1 MFVLFRTE
9 GINNAFDRKM
19 DFDIIKN
26 WLSLYEVPLN
36 VLVARIKSE
45 GKTDLDFHREAELLV
60 EQASLDDKQLRYH
73 LILCR

>member
-1 MFVLFRTE
+1 MFVLCRTE

-26 WLSLYEVPLN
+26 WLSLYEVPLD